1 LETVLVA
8 LGVESV
14 LDLEMSTEYFDLSSE
29 VQADLDF
36 VSDLAVD
43 IDNFVV
49 H

>member
-1 LETVLVA
+1 MAV
-8 LGVESV
+8 GVESEV
-14 LDLEMSTEYFDLSSE
+14 EADLDFAEF
-29 VQADLDF
+29 VLDF

>member
-8 LGVESV
+8 VGVESV

-29 VQADLDF
+29 VEA
-36 VSDLAVD
+36 DLAVD